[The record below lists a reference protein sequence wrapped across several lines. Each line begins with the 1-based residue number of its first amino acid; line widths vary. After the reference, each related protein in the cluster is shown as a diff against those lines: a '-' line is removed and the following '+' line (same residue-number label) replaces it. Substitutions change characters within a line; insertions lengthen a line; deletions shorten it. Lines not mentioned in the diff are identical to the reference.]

1 MNRSLLRLL
10 ATCVFALA
18 AQPFA
23 FAQGGATSSLSGVVV
38 DSAGGVVPGATIT
51 VKNNA
56 TASTF
61 ETLSNST
68 GAFSIPVL
76 DPGTYTVTVA
86 LSGFKTVV
94 INDVRLLA
102 ATPGS
107 VRAALEVGSLTD
119 TVEVRGG
126 TELVQTQ
133 SSTVSSTITTEQITN
148 LPLVSRNA
156 LNFVVFLP
164 GVETSA
170 GPRGSTISGL
180 PQNAISV
187 TYDGVNVNN
196 NFQSTDGFFS
206 MVTPRLDAVE
216 EVTVT
221 GATPTADQAALG
233 AVQVAFVT
241 RSGTN
246 NFDGSLYH
254 YFRHPD
260 LNSNYYFNK
269 IRGLER
275 NDVVVHQYGG
285 RIGGPIVIPGLFDGR
300 NKAFFFFNME
310 EFYQPTEASRTRTI
324 LHPRSQEGWFRYNVT
339 VGGVQQVREVN
350 LLTLAQQ
357 NNQLATL
364 DPITRALLANVRAAA
379 GTAGAITDLTNPNTQ
394 HVLLSECRH
403 EQAACADRPSRY
415 QRVVEPPVER
425 VILVGPV
432 DDLARYPQQ
441 QRCAIPRLPGIRTI
455 ALVPDGRLDQPAF
468 HAVLEPRQRAAGGM
482 AVVTAGVLHQRHVR
496 HVRPA
501 GRIRLELHR
510 RQHVRPDVAREPHG
524 TRGPEHDQLEHR
536 QHDELATRRP
546 QPQLRRL
553 VHAGQPRANGV
564 ERGAPITFGTD
575 TNFDPASAMFSTAA
589 LPGASTQ
596 NFTDARALYGL
607 LTGRITAING
617 TARLSEATNQYE
629 YLGPRTE
636 RVRLNEL
643 GVFAQ
648 DSWRFTPTLTLNYG
662 VRWEL
667 QLPMQP
673 LNDSFSMSGLADLCG
688 RSGTGSGPGG
698 RGCNLY
704 QPGTLTGSTPQYV
717 RVRQRQS
724 RVRDRLEQLRAQCR
738 RRVAAERAGWL
749 AAYAAR

>member
-1 MNRSLLRLL
+1 MTRLFSL
-10 ATCVFALA
+10 CSALA
-18 AQPFA
+18 LVLLSSTLA
-23 FAQGGATSSLSGVVV
+23 FAQGSANSSLAGVVV
-38 DSAGGVVPGATIT
+38 DTAGGVVPGATIT

-61 ETLSNST
+61 ETVSNSS

-86 LSGFKTVV
+86 LDGFKTAV

-107 VRAALEVGSLTD
+107 IRAALEVGSLSE
-119 TVEVRGG
+119 TVEVKGG

-310 EFYQPTEASRTRTI
+310 EFYQPTEASRTRTD
-324 LHPRSQEGWFRYNVT
+324 PASPCA
-339 VGGVQQVREVN
+339 GGLVPLQRHGRRRVASARGQP
-350 LLTLAQQ
+350 A
-357 NNQLATL
+357 
-364 DPITRALLANVRAAA
+364 D
-379 GTAGAITDLTNPNTQ
+379 AGAAEQSAGDARSGYAGAAREHPVRRRDGGHDHGPHQ
-394 HVLLSECRH
+394 SDYAAVLLSERRH
-403 EQAACADRPSRY
+403 QQAARADGPRRRQP
-415 QRVVEPPVER
+415 VVEPPPER
-425 VILVGPV
+425 VLLVGSP
-432 DDLARYPQQ
+432 DDLAGHPQQ
-441 QRCAIPRLPGIRTI
+441 QRRAVPGLSGIRTV
-455 ALVPDGRLDQPAF
+455 AVVQDGRLDQPAF
-468 HAVLEPRQRAAGGM
+468 HALAHPRQRVAGWL
-482 AVVTAGVLHQRHVR
+482 AVVTARVLHQRHTR
-496 HVRPA
+496 HVRSA
-501 GRIRLELHR
+501 GRVRLELHR
-510 RQHVRPDVAREPHG
+510 RQHVRPDLTREPDG
-524 TRGPEHDQLEHR
+524 PRGSKHDQLEYR
-536 QHDELATRRP
+536 QHDELAARHA
-546 QPQLRRL
+546 QPQLRRI
-553 VHAGQPRANGV
+553 VHAGQPRSNRV
-564 ERGAPITFGTD
+564 ERGA
-575 TNFDPASAMFSTAA
+575 
-589 LPGASTQ
+589 
-596 NFTDARALYGL
+596 
-607 LTGRITAING
+607 
-617 TARLSEATNQYE
+617 
-629 YLGPRTE
+629 
-636 RVRLNEL
+636 
-643 GVFAQ
+643 
-648 DSWRFTPTLTLNYG
+648 
-662 VRWEL
+662 
-667 QLPMQP
+667 
-673 LNDSFSMSGLADLCG
+673 ADH
-688 RSGTGSGPGG
+688 
-698 RGCNLY
+698 
-704 QPGTLTGSTPQYV
+704 
-717 RVRQRQS
+717 
-724 RVRDRLEQLRAQCR
+724 VRDGHEL
-738 RRVAAERAGWL
+738 
-749 AAYAAR
+749 